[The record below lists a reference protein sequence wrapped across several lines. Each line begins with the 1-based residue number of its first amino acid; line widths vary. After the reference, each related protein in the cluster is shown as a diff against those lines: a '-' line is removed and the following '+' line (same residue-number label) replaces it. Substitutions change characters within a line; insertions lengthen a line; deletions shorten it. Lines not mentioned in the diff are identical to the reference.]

1 MVPND
6 AGGWGA
12 IANEVLKFKKF
23 FKFESSCIVIYFSY
37 IYPIINGERS
47 LISKKSSYKFRKLIK
62 DQKTVST
69 RASSSQ
75 FVT

>member
-6 AGGWGA
+6 ADGWGA

-47 LISKKSSYKFRKLIK
+47 LISKESSYKFRKLIK

-69 RASSSQ
+69 RASSCQ